1 MTDVIVLQKLIFYLF
16 TLIKKLTNP
25 FKDPYFLKQNTM
37 RNIDLWSYFPKT
49 ISKKQASDT
58 GMAAVLVLLL
68 IGLFTNN
75 TIYYKI
81 AIPVLVINMTYPM
94 FYKLLAIIWL
104 GFSQLLGTVVSKII
118 LTIIYIIM
126 VIPVGVFRKLLGKD
140 SLQLSEFKKG
150 NQSVMQTR
158 DYTFLSK
165 DIEKPF

>member
-1 MTDVIVLQKLIFYLF
+1 
-16 TLIKKLTNP
+16 
-25 FKDPYFLKQNTM
+25 M